1 MENEYIYEIQNK
13 IHDKTIAS
21 MSQRRAI
28 ECYHGGS
35 IKPRMKTM
43 KTMLLM
49 YSNVSLP

>member
-13 IHDKTIAS
+13 IHDMSIAS
-21 MSQRRAI
+21 MSQRRAM
-28 ECYHGGS
+28 ESYHGGS
-35 IKPRMKTM
+35 IKPRM